1 MESSHTP
8 LHEHPD
14 NHTLA
19 PHDKN
24 VLLSTDATD
33 TASFCLRIVLGL
45 VMFPHGMQKLF
56 GWFGGAGLENTIG
69 HYITSYGVLPVITL
83 LVILAEAAGSIALI
97 VGLWSR
103 IVAAGIG
110 LIMIGAIFSVHF
122 QHGFFMNWT
131 GQQAGEGFEF
141 HLLVI
146 GICIALVIR
155 GSGKWS
161 VDSYLDHR
169 FSH

>member
-1 MESSHTP
+1 METHTP
-8 LHEHPD
+8 IDEHPGGPV
-14 NHTLA
+14 LA
-19 PHDKN
+19 HHGKN

-33 TASFCLRIVLGL
+33 MASFCLRVTLGL

-56 GWFGGAGLENTIG
+56 GWFGGAGLQNTIG
-69 HYITSYGVLPVITL
+69 YYITNYGVLPMITL
-83 LVILAEAAGSIALI
+83 LVIVAEAAGSIALI
-97 VGLWSR
+97 IGFWSR
-103 IVAAGIG
+103 LVAAGIG

-146 GICIALVIR
+146 GMCIALIIR

-169 FSH
+169 LNP

>member
-1 MESSHTP
+1 METHSSINEHADSHT
-8 LHEHPD
+8 LVHPGR
-14 NHTLA
+14 
-19 PHDKN
+19 N
-24 VLLSTDATD
+24 VLFSTDATD
-33 TASFCLRIVLGL
+33 MASFCLRLTLGL

-69 HYITSYGVLPVITL
+69 HYITNYGVLPMITL
-83 LVILAEAAGSIALI
+83 LVILAEALGSIALI
-97 VGLWSR
+97 IGLWSR
-103 IVAAGIG
+103 LVAAGIG
-110 LIMIGAIFSVHF
+110 LIMVGAIFSVHF

-146 GICIALVIR
+146 GICTALLIR

-161 VDSYLDHR
+161 VDSYLDHKLT
-169 FSH
+169 H